1 MGQTKKYINLF
12 NSYYKLNDNKLK
24 TLNLLKINNEKEN
37 IELENNKITNN
48 ELKEYV
54 YELTNETPNK
64 LILHKIKQIT
74 YHILNITKLLLNNKI
89 TQLLLNLNMEPISKL
104 TINIGIKGLTY
115 ILNKI
120 LLSKIFEELTEEE
133 KNLILSIIKDIKYIY
148 KKSCELLNK
157 TIINIMNSS
166 CCCK

>member
-1 MGQTKKYINLF
+1 MGKTKKYINLF

-37 IELENNKITNN
+37 NKITNN

-64 LILHKIKQIT
+64 SILHKIKQIT
-74 YHILNITKLLLNNKI
+74 YHILNITRLLINNKL
-89 TQLLLNLNMEPISKL
+89 TQLLLNLDMEPITKIISS
-104 TINIGIKGLTY
+104 IGIKGLTF

-120 LLSKIFEELTEEE
+120 LLSKIFEDLTEEE